1 MPRCDGKITIH
12 SQSTIES
19 VKMYKEKTISSEL
32 PNDSLLSLPVR
43 LLVKARMIN
52 MHISNR
58 LLNNSGHALSVQL
71 KNVLFAYTNTSA
83 TIPLQ
88 YL

>member
-12 SQSTIES
+12 SQSTIEF
-19 VKMYKEKTISSEL
+19 KMYKEKTISSEL